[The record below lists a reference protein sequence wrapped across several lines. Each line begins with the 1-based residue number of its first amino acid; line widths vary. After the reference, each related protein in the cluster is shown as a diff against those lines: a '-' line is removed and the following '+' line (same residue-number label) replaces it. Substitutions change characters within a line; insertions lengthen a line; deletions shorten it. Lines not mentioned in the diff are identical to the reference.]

1 MQIKQFITITYYY
14 YYFYSYYYYYY
25 YYYYWY
31 LNLIM
36 VSKLESGTQVS
47 LTKTPES
54 STWNLE
60 SVARNLESKQDCLGV
75 PYMPGEQ

>member
-1 MQIKQFITITYYY
+1 MCIRD
-14 YYFYSYYYYYY
+14 SYYYYYY
-25 YYYYWY
+25 YYYY

-75 PYMPGEQ
+75 SYMPGEQCMRGSLDS

>member
-1 MQIKQFITITYYY
+1 MLVVLLLLLLLYH
-14 YYFYSYYYYYY
+14 
-25 YYYYWY
+25 YYYWY

-47 LTKTPES
+47 LTKTAES

-60 SVARNLESKQDCLGV
+60 SVARNLESKQYCLGV
-75 PYMPGEQ
+75 PYMPGEQCMRGSLDS